1 MSSTFTIR
9 VPEKLK
15 EKMKNSNVE
24 WSQEIRTF
32 IEMRINCFE
41 LSEAVDDIGRRAEKR
56 NLKVDSTTLIRED
69 REC

>member
-9 VPEKLK
+9 IPEELK

-32 IEMRINCFE
+32 IEARINCFE

-56 NLKVDSTTLIRED
+56 SLKVDSTTLIRED
-69 REC
+69 RDR

>member
-9 VPEKLK
+9 VPEELK

-32 IEMRINCFE
+32 IETRINCFE

-56 NLKVDSTTLIRED
+56 SLKVDSTILIRED
-69 REC
+69 RER

>member
-9 VPEKLK
+9 VPEELK

-32 IEMRINCFE
+32 IETRINCFE
-41 LSEAVDDIGRRAEKR
+41 LSEAVDDIGRRAKKR
-56 NLKVDSTTLIRED
+56 SLKVDSTTLIRED
-69 REC
+69 RER